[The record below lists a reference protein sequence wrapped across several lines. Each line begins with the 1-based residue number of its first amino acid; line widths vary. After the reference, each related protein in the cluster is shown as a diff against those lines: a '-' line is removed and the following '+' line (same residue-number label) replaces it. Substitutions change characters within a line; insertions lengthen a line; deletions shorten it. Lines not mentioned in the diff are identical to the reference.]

1 MTPLE
6 GMNEVQKLR
15 VSLARITQSLGF
27 LPGDIP
33 GNPPTWTYEHL
44 CQAAQVERG
53 WNTLAATLVERINER
68 KMGGDMSLDFSFFL
82 EPGGAKNG

>member
-33 GNPPTWTYEHL
+33 GNPPTWAYEHL

-53 WNTLAATLVERINER
+53 WNALAATLVERINER